1 VKAFIGHSF
10 DDKDIEIVKK
20 IKEHIESLNVKCETG
35 EKPQYGLVSEK
46 IKKRIINNDIFV
58 GIFTCDKKILLEN
71 REPSKEDFYTTSNW
85 VIQESGFA
93 VAENKK
99 LIFLVENG
107 IYKFPGLQGDQEY
120 ILFSRG
126 LLGKAFTKIN
136 NIVLSVRDKISKKI
150 ISETGEKLE
159 NKEKSEFEL
168 EKDKVQKVNQGED
181 KERKVKVLI
190 KLYEAMV
197 KKEDYKEAQKIYNE
211 EYKKYLQGDEIVEWW
226 AVVLRYSISCGDPDA
241 FRKLKVLANEEKNSF
256 KVINQLGIAYEQIDE
271 YQKAINEFSEARKL
285 LDLTKK
291 EDIER
296 IIEFYEQESVC
307 LASDDKYE
315 EATKLLSNLLYKDCF
330 KEYKAKIL
338 AGLANLAK
346 IKEDIE
352 RFFIYA
358 EGSLNIDPTNTDL
371 RFDLAYRY
379 SKKGDNEISLLHYKK
394 LINATKSPSGLNNLG
409 VQYNILKLPAKSINS
424 FLKSA
429 ENKETLAMANI
440 AGRYLNEGFVED
452 AKREIKKAHEL
463 SGKDI
468 EVHGNIGIAQNR
480 IEEILEKEKKK
491 EKVISEKAEKEKKF
505 RVKYSEAFYC
515 EVDLDK
521 EKIEGVWSTPWG
533 DIKIIFDKEKNSFTG
548 SGEKKLSPDEFLLTL
563 IKNQSGSHRDFFT
576 RRLISIQ
583 GNITKLSGRYEII
596 MEEKDE
602 YADGTSYGEK
612 KSYKITGYM
621 VINKDINKIEVME
634 KKNDEDFNIYSWNK
648 KSNTNLKN

>member
-1 VKAFIGHSF
+1 MKAFIGHSF
-10 DDKDIEIVKK
+10 NDKDAEIVKN
-20 IKEHIESLNVKCETG
+20 IKAHIESLDIECETG
-35 EKPQYGLVSEK
+35 EKPQHGYVSEK

-58 GIFTCDKKILLEN
+58 GIFTCDKKILVEN
-71 REPSKEDFYTTSNW
+71 GQSSKEDFYTTSNW

-93 VAENKK
+93 IAENKK
-99 LIFLVENG
+99 LIFLVEKG

-120 ILFSRG
+120 ILFSKD
-126 LLGKAFTKIN
+126 LLETAFTKIN
-136 NIVLSVRDKISKKI
+136 SMVISMRDKTSKEI
-150 ISETGEKLE
+150 PSEVGEKSE
-159 NKEKSEFEL
+159 NIEKSEFEL
-168 EKDKVQKVNQGED
+168 EKDKVQKVNQGNA
-181 KERKVKVLI
+181 KEKKVEVLI
-190 KLYEAMV
+190 KLYAAMI
-197 KKEDYKEAQKIYNE
+197 KKEDYREAQKIYKKE
-211 EYKKYLQGDEIVEWW
+211 FKKYLKGDEIVEWW

-241 FRKLKVLANEEKNSF
+241 FRKLKILANENKNSF
-256 KVINQLGIAYEQIDE
+256 KVINQLGIAYEEIDE
-271 YQKAINEFSEARKL
+271 YQKAINIFSEARKL
-285 LDLTKK
+285 LDMTKK

-296 IIEFYEQESVC
+296 IIEFCEQESVC

-315 EATKLLSNLLYKDCF
+315 EAIKLLSNLLYKECF
-330 KEYKAKIL
+330 KEYKDKIL
-338 AGLANLAK
+338 SGLANLAK
-346 IKEDIE
+346 IKEDME

-394 LINATKSPSGLNNLG
+394 LINATKSPGGLNNLG

-424 FLKSA
+424 FFKSA

-440 AGRYLNEGFVED
+440 AGRYLNEGFIED

-463 SGKDI
+463 SGEDI

-491 EKVISEKAEKEKKF
+491 EKVILAKAEKERKF
-505 RVKYSEAFYC
+505 RIKYSEAFYC

-521 EKIEGVWSTPWG
+521 EKIDGTWSTSWG
-533 DIKIIFDKEKNSFTG
+533 DIKIIFDKEKKSFKG
-548 SGEKKLSPDEFLLTL
+548 SGEKKIPPDKFLLTL
-563 IKNQSGSHRDFFT
+563 IKNQSGSYRDFFT
-576 RRLISIQ
+576 RRLISTQ

-612 KSYKITGYM
+612 KTYKVTGYM
-621 VINKDINKIEVME
+621 VINKDINKIIIME
-634 KKNDEDFNIYSWNK
+634 KKNDEDFKMSSWRK
-648 KSNTNLKN
+648 VI